1 MHKQNDSFFRE
12 LVKMWSN
19 YCIMIRCVTGFFS
32 YLDRCYVEQ
41 YKLPSLS
48 DTAATA
54 FFGPVSIIQENV
66 LLPHFLL
73 LVKTAYP
80 LLCLQLLMSF
90 AHLLGLFLLQ
100 WWSKNCSSY
109 SGNFYLSPFFFFF
122 NAFLLYMTSKLIL
135 DPTRTWWKHDG
146 FEPSGCYAWHMLFRS
161 QIHNAKCFSWW
172 NIWLLLHEKFW
183 MD

>member
-19 YCIMIRCVTGFFS
+19 YCIMIRCVIGFFS
-32 YLDRCYVEQ
+32 YLDRCYVKQ

-48 DTAATA
+48 NTAATS
-54 FFGPVSIIQENV
+54 FFDPVSVIQENV

-73 LVKTAYP
+73 LVKVTAYP

-100 WWSKNCSSY
+100 
-109 SGNFYLSPFFFFF
+109 
-122 NAFLLYMTSKLIL
+122 
-135 DPTRTWWKHDG
+135 
-146 FEPSGCYAWHMLFRS
+146 
-161 QIHNAKCFSWW
+161 
-172 NIWLLLHEKFW
+172 
-183 MD
+183 